1 MQVQIVS
8 SYKRLLNN
16 VSEIIDISGYRN
28 DYIAKKM
35 GLKPQNFS
43 TKKQRGNWTPDELE
57 NLLTIISNEDV
68 DNFLMLEEMRNRK
81 EDETITFEEY
91 KRVIAEWK

>member
-57 NLLTIISNEDV
+57 KLLSVIANEDV
-68 DNFLMLEEMRNRK
+68 ENFLMLEEMRNRK